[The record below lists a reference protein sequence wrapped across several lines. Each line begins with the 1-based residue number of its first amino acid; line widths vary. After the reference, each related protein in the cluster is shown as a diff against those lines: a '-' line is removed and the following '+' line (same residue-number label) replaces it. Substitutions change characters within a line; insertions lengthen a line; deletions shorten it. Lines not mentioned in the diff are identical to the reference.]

1 MKGEKD
7 QVSYLKPMQIDT
19 DLGYDVYKIFIDVT
33 SLNEI
38 KALDKIDFFCILNRQ
53 RNVQLKKMIW
63 VFARLMAYR

>member
-19 DLGYDVYKIFIDVT
+19 DLGYDVYKIFINVT

-38 KALDKIDFFCILNRQ
+38 KALDKIDFFFILNR
-53 RNVQLKKMIW
+53 
-63 VFARLMAYR
+63 